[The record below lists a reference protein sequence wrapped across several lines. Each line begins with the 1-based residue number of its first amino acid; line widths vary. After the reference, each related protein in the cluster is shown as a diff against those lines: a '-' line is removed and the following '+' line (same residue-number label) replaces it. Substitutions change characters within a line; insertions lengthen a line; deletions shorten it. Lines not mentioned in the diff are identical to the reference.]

1 MRRRKAREVILKI
14 LFQKDFRG
22 VDLDEL
28 FGSSSLGDQEGY
40 IRKIVKG
47 IEEKQ
52 EEIDKIIEK
61 KAIGWRLERLVSVD
75 RNILRLAIYEI
86 LFTDLPPEVAID
98 EALELSKKYST
109 ERSHIFIN
117 GILDRVW
124 KEYKTLARTER

>member
-28 FGSSSLGDQEGY
+28 FGSSSLEDQEGY